1 MKSSKV
7 KLPLQPLNINI
18 TMIKY
23 KEHPKYWVIH
33 KEVYYNELDS
43 LDEEIRDIVTNKPYD
58 SSTRIFNTR
67 IDRLVIEKI
76 QESDIQTK

>member
-1 MKSSKV
+1 
-7 KLPLQPLNINI
+7 
-18 TMIKY
+18 MIKY
-23 KEHPKYWVIH
+23 KEHPKYWAIH

-58 SSTRIFNTR
+58 SSTRVFNTR

>member
-1 MKSSKV
+1 
-7 KLPLQPLNINI
+7 
-18 TMIKY
+18 MIKY

-58 SSTRIFNTR
+58 SSTRVFNTR